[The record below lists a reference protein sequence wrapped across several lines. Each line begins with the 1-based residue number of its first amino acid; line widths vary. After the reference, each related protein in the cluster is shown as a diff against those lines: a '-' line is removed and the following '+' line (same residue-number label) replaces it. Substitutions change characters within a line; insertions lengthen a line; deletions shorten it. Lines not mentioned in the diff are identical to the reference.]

1 MPVWLRKFTFNLI
14 REFNEQTNPSPQTL
28 DEQAKLIKEGKIEL
42 PPQPLPNSP
51 VTRPKPKISY

>member
-14 REFNEQTNPSPQTL
+14 REFNEQSNPAPQTL

-42 PPQPLPNSP
+42 PSQPLANPTA
-51 VTRPKPKISY
+51 TRPKPKINY